1 MLFSLWRQI
10 ILLTLFFVSNT
21 VVSFNFM
28 RILIINYEFP
38 PLGAGGGK
46 ASQKIAACLV
56 EMGHHVRI
64 ITSRPT
70 QLYTLMGNLAV
81 LTGVGFW
88 IYLVYIKL
96 AFNKDLSDH
105 GFTILGTLLLLT
117 GFILRNTG
125 LTWEL
130 TNPIRGL
137 KPVEFVDGVEV
148 QRIPVLRQR
157 QEYCSTFEMGT
168 FLLSGMWYSLW
179 QAREFKPDVVH
190 IFFGIPDGPLGWLLK
205 RVYGLPYLISL
216 RGADVPSDEV
226 KRFAKHYKL
235 LRPLVRWLWRDA
247 DALVAVSNGLRGYAY
262 ETTPDLPIH
271 VIPNAIELSVF
282 TPPRQRSQ
290 DGPVRLLFVGRF
302 NAFKNVE
309 ALLEAAGQ
317 LKAKGIDNFELQ
329 LIGDGE
335 RRSNLERLTVEK
347 QLTRHVHFLGWV
359 DRKAIVDR
367 YRQADLFV
375 TATTWEGMPNTVL
388 EAMACGLPVVATR
401 ASGLQELVREGV
413 NGYLVDL
420 NDSAALANCLA
431 ELIDNPYERQ
441 RMGKES
447 RKVAEQEFAWE
458 YIAEQYVQIYKKIAG
473 AAPDLPDT
481 QNGDAA
487 PRAA

>member
-1 MLFSLWRQI
+1 
-10 ILLTLFFVSNT
+10 
-21 VVSFNFM
+21 M

-38 PLGAGGGK
+38 PIGAGGGK

-56 EMGHHVRI
+56 EMGHTVRV

-70 QLYTLMGNLAV
+70 QLYTFFGNMSVLAG
-81 LTGVGFW
+81 LGFW

-105 GFTILGTLLLLT
+105 GFTILGTLLLLI

-137 KPVEFVDGVEV
+137 KPVEFIDGVEV
-148 QRIPVLRQR
+148 RRIPVLRQR

-168 FLLSGMWYSLW
+168 FLLSGLW
-179 QAREFKPDVVH
+179 HGLAQAREFKPDLVH
-190 IFFGIPDGPLGWLLK
+190 IFFGLPDGPIGWALK

-226 KRFAKHYKL
+226 KRFAKHYRV
-235 LRPLVRWLWRDA
+235 LRPFVRWLWRDA
-247 DALVAVSNGLRGYAY
+247 DALVAVSNGLREYAH
-262 ETTPDLPIH
+262 ETAMDLPIH
-271 VIPNAIELSVF
+271 VIPNAIELSQF
-282 TPPRQRSQ
+282 TPPRQRSH

-309 ALLEAAGQ
+309 TLLEGVAR
-317 LKAKGIDNFELQ
+317 LKKMGMVNFELQ

-335 RRSNLERLTVEK
+335 RRANLERLTVAH
-347 QLTRHVHFLGWV
+347 QLTKHVHFLGWV
-359 DRKAIVDR
+359 DREAIVTR
-367 YRQADLFV
+367 YRQADVFV

-388 EAMACGLPVVATR
+388 EAMACGLPIVATR
-401 ASGLQELVREGV
+401 ASGLGELVREGV
-413 NGYLVDL
+413 NGYLVDI
-420 NDSAALANCLA
+420 NDPAVLA
-431 ELIDNPYERQ
+431 ERLADLVDNPYERQ

-447 RKVAEQEFAWE
+447 RKIAEQEFAWE
-458 YIAEQYVQIYKKIAG
+458 YITEQYVEIYQKIR
-473 AAPDLPDT
+473 
-481 QNGDAA
+481 N
-487 PRAA
+487 